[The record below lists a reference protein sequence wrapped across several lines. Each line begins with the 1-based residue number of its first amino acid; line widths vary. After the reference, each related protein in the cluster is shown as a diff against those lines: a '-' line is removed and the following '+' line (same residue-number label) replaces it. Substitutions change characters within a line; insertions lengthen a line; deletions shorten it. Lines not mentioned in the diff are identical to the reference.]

1 MRNSWKVAKWEL
13 KRNMKNK
20 SFIIS
25 LLLTPLLFI
34 VFAGFP
40 TLLEKLEGE
49 PDSENVTVY
58 LKDELN
64 LFDDINS
71 LVKSQDLSWKME
83 EVTGDS
89 KKILKEIES
98 SENQAY
104 VALTDNAVKTGEVKV
119 FTSNEMPDTF
129 SSEVQFLQEPLR
141 QVKFDQLNLSPEV
154 VQSIIKG
161 IEIKSEE
168 ASTQTDSGS
177 LNPSD
182 KQSPDDSSMERII
195 PGAFAGIVLFSIVMT
210 GMMIFQS
217 ASQEKKE
224 KVAEIVLSSVTPGDL
239 MQGKIIGY
247 FILGLVQ
254 VGTWLL
260 LVVPIAAWRYELPVM
275 EYLFVPELLLLLA
288 ISIAGYLMFAAI
300 FVGIGATVE
309 DMTATSNFQG
319 IVMMLPFLP
328 LIFLGP
334 ILANPSGI
342 IAQVATYFP
351 LTSPSILI
359 LRLSLLDERPWVEII
374 IALVILL
381 ASIWLLM
388 KLAGKVFKTGILLY
402 GKNATPSEIWKWLR
416 Y

>member
-161 IEIKSEE
+161 IEIRSEQ
-168 ASTQTDSGS
+168 ASTLTDSGS

-182 KQSPDDSSMERII
+182 KQSADNSSMERII

-342 IAQVATYFP
+342 IAQLATYFP

-359 LRLSLLDERPWVEII
+359 LRLSLLDEWPWVEII

-388 KLAGKVFKTGILLY
+388 KTAGKVFKTGILLY

>member
-34 VFAGFP
+34 VFASFP

-58 LKDELN
+58 VKDELN
-64 LFDDINS
+64 LFDDIDS

-154 VQSIIKG
+154 VQSITKG

-182 KQSPDDSSMERII
+182 KQSADDSSMERII

-359 LRLSLLDERPWVEII
+359 LRLSLLDEWPWVEII

>member
-161 IEIKSEE
+161 IEIRSEQ
-168 ASTQTDSGS
+168 ASTLTDSGS

-182 KQSPDDSSMERII
+182 KQSADNSSMERII

-359 LRLSLLDERPWVEII
+359 LRLSLLDEWPWVEII

-388 KLAGKVFKTGILLY
+388 KTAGKVFKTGILLY

>member
-34 VFAGFP
+34 MFAGFP

-49 PDSENVTVY
+49 PDLENVTVY
-58 LKDELN
+58 VKDELN
-64 LFDDINS
+64 LFDDIDS

-83 EVTGDS
+83 EVTDDPKS
-89 KKILKEIES
+89 ILKKIETS
-98 SENQAY
+98 DNRAY
-104 VALTDNAVKTGEVKV
+104 VELTENAVKTGELKV
-119 FTSNEMPDTF
+119 ITSNEMPDTF
-129 SSEVQFLQEPLR
+129 SSEVRFLEAPLR
-141 QVKFDQLNLSPEV
+141 QVKYDQLNLSPEV
-154 VQSIIKG
+154 VQSITKG
-161 IEIKSEE
+161 IEIRSEQ
-168 ASTQTDSGS
+168 ASTLTDSGS
-177 LNPSD
+177 EKLAD
-182 KQSPDDSSMERII
+182 KQSADDSSMERII

-328 LIFLGP
+328 LIFIGP

-359 LRLSLLDERPWVEII
+359 LRLSLLDEWPWVEII

>member
-161 IEIKSEE
+161 IEIRSEQ
-168 ASTQTDSGS
+168 ASTLTDSGS

-182 KQSPDDSSMERII
+182 KQSADNSSMERII

-359 LRLSLLDERPWVEII
+359 LRLSLLDEWPWVEII

-381 ASIWLLM
+381 ASIGLLM

>member
-34 VFAGFP
+34 VFASFP

-49 PDSENVTVY
+49 PDSETVTVY
-58 LKDELN
+58 VNDELN
-64 LFDDINS
+64 LFDEVNG

-83 EVTGDS
+83 KVTDDS
-89 KKILKEIES
+89 KNILKKIES

-154 VQSIIKG
+154 VQSITKG

-168 ASTQTDSGS
+168 ASTQTGSGS

-182 KQSPDDSSMERII
+182 KKSADDSSMERII
-195 PGAFAGIVLFSIVMT
+195 PGAFASIVLFSIVMT

-275 EYLFVPELLLLLA
+275 EYLFVPELLLLLV

-328 LIFLGP
+328 LIFIGP

-359 LRLSLLDERPWVEII
+359 LRLSLLDEWPWVEII
-374 IALVILL
+374 IALIILL

>member
-34 VFAGFP
+34 VFASFP

-58 LKDELN
+58 VKDELN
-64 LFDDINS
+64 LFDDIDS

-129 SSEVQFLQEPLR
+129 SSEVQFLKEPLR

-154 VQSIIKG
+154 VQSITKG

-182 KQSPDDSSMERII
+182 KQSADNSSMERII

-260 LVVPIAAWRYELPVM
+260 LVVPIAAWRYKLPVM

-359 LRLSLLDERPWVEII
+359 LRLSLLDEWPWVEII

>member
-34 VFAGFP
+34 VFASFP

-49 PDSENVTVY
+49 PDSETVTVY
-58 LKDELN
+58 VNDELN
-64 LFDDINS
+64 LFDEVNG
-71 LVKSQDLSWKME
+71 LVKSLDLSWKME
-83 EVTGDS
+83 EVTDDS
-89 KKILKEIES
+89 KKILKKIES

-104 VALTDNAVKTGEVKV
+104 VALTDNAVKTGEVKL

-154 VQSIIKG
+154 VQSITKG

-168 ASTQTDSGS
+168 ASTQTGSGS

-182 KQSPDDSSMERII
+182 KKSADDSSMERII

-328 LIFLGP
+328 LIFIGP

-359 LRLSLLDERPWVEII
+359 LRLSLLDEWPWVEII
-374 IALVILL
+374 IALIILL

>member
-58 LKDELN
+58 VKDELN
-64 LFDDINS
+64 LFDEVNG

-104 VALTDNAVKTGEVKV
+104 VALTDNAVKTGDVKV

-168 ASTQTDSGS
+168 ASTLTDSGS

-182 KQSPDDSSMERII
+182 KQSADNSSMERII

-359 LRLSLLDERPWVEII
+359 LRLSLLDEWPWVEII

>member
-34 VFAGFP
+34 VFASFP

-58 LKDELN
+58 VKDELN
-64 LFDDINS
+64 LFDNIDS
-71 LVKSQDLSWKME
+71 LLKSQDLSWKME

-141 QVKFDQLNLSPEV
+141 QVKFDQLNLSSEV
-154 VQSIIKG
+154 VQSITKG

-182 KQSPDDSSMERII
+182 KQSADDSSMERII

-328 LIFLGP
+328 LIFIGP

-359 LRLSLLDERPWVEII
+359 LRLSLLDEWPWVEII
-374 IALVILL
+374 FALVILL

>member
-34 VFAGFP
+34 VFASFP

-49 PDSENVTVY
+49 PDSETVTVY
-58 LKDELN
+58 VKDELN
-64 LFDDINS
+64 LFDEVNG

-83 EVTGDS
+83 EVTDDS
-89 KKILKEIES
+89 KKILKKIES

-129 SSEVQFLQEPLR
+129 SSEVQFLQTPLR
-141 QVKFDQLNLSPEV
+141 QVKYDQLNLSPDV
-154 VQSIIKG
+154 VQSITKG

-168 ASTQTDSGS
+168 ASTQTGSGS

-182 KQSPDDSSMERII
+182 KKSADDSSMERII

-260 LVVPIAAWRYELPVM
+260 LVVPIAAWRYELPIV

-328 LIFLGP
+328 LIFIGP

-359 LRLSLLDERPWVEII
+359 LRLSLLDEWPWVEII